1 MILALQLIEI
11 FLSFFLSFAFL
22 GLHPGHMEVP
32 RIFQARGQIG
42 GTAASPRRSHSNAG
56 SELCLQPTPQLRQ
69 RQILNP
75 LSEARDQTH
84 NCMVSSQIHFHRVTM
99 GTPTIDID
107 CIPKFS

>member
-1 MILALQLIEI
+1 MDT
-11 FLSFFLSFAFL
+11 FKTSHFFFFFWSFCLFRAAPTAYGGSQDRGPIGAVAA
-22 GLHPGHMEVP
+22 GLRHGHGNP
-32 RIFQARGQIG
+32 
-42 GTAASPRRSHSNAG
+42 G